1 MSWFYDAL
9 KRVEEDNP
17 ANGQDRPSEL
27 IEDGRSFLGT
37 LESIAAIGRAPAKAD
52 ARGAVKQAQAEP
64 TNEKPAT
71 MLPMQQN
78 DSVAGILPLNVEAV
92 NNGYRK
98 ITLPVRE
105 DSRLVFHSDQHGLAA
120 EQYRLLRRNLIQ
132 DFAKP
137 AVLMITSPGEG
148 DGKTLT
154 ALNLASC
161 LADSGA
167 PTLLVELD
175 IRRPTLRKLL
185 GWEIEAPGIEDALAG
200 KVPAYQ
206 SVCYVEDFSLH
217 VAPVVQI
224 PRDPSH
230 LVNSK
235 GTRDFIAGARERFRW
250 IIVDSAPAVPAAD
263 VADLLSLTDG
273 VLLVIRAQR
282 TPKDLTKRAFELLG
296 RRLHSIIFNGATIH
310 SNPHYRYLSRYYH
323 SPK

>member
-9 KRVEEDNP
+9 KRVEKENP
-17 ANGQDRPSEL
+17 ATLGEGGSAVLTD
-27 IEDGRSFLGT
+27 DGASFLDT
-37 LESIAAIGRAPAKAD
+37 LETIAIGRTPAKVESRLPVPQVGEENPAKVPPSASKDYSPVVVPVTAAD
-52 ARGAVKQAQAEP
+52 LSP
-64 TNEKPAT
+64 
-71 MLPMQQN
+71 
-78 DSVAGILPLNVEAV
+78 SV
-92 NNGYRK
+92 NGYRRL
-98 ITLPVRE
+98 TVPVRE
-105 DSRLVFHSDQHGLAA
+105 DSRLVFHTDRHGLAA

-132 DFAKP
+132 DFPKTS
-137 AVLMITSPGEG
+137 VLMITSPGEG

-154 ALNLASC
+154 ALNLAAC
-161 LADSGA
+161 LADSGE

-185 GWEIEAPGIEDALAG
+185 GCKVEAPGVEDALNG

-217 VAPVVQI
+217 VALVVET

-230 LVNSK
+230 LVNGK
-235 GTRDFIAGARERFRW
+235 GVREFISGARERFRW
-250 IIVDSAPAVPAAD
+250 IIIDAAPTVPAAD

-273 VLLVIRAQR
+273 VLLVVRAQI

-296 RRLHSIIFNGATIH
+296 RRLHSVVFNEATVH

-323 SPK
+323 SPR